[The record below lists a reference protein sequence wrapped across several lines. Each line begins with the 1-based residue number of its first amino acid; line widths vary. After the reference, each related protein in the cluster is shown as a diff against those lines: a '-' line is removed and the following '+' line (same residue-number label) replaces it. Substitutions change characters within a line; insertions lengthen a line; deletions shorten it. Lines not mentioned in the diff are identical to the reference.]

1 MECTICEKK
10 FNSVSSF
17 YRHNWSNTHLL
28 VCQIKDYEN
37 ELRVLE
43 RKIERLT
50 NFENHDKS
58 DSQSQIMTIPILE
71 KCVTY
76 A

>member
-50 NFENHDKS
+50 NIENHDKS
-58 DSQSQIMTIPILE
+58 DSLSQIMPIPRLE
-71 KCVTY
+71 KATAY